1 MKPIKIFINTISF
14 TNYVHHTCL
23 YDKHKYFSSGA
34 KNNLINGVT
43 FTVEGY

>member
-23 YDKHKYFSSGA
+23 YDKHKYFSSGE
-34 KNNLINGVT
+34 KTQHINGVT
-43 FTVEGY
+43 FTVESH